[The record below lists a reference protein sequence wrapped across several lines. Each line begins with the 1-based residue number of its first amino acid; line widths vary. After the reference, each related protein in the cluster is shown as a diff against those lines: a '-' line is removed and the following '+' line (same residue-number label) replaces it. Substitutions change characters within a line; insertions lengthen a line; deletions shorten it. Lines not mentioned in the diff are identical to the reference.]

1 MKIIDLFAGCGGLS
15 KGFEMAGFEVSG
27 FVEYWQPAIG
37 THLKNFPD
45 CSFIGK
51 DITTIFDKEILEF
64 ISLNGK
70 IDGIVGGPPCQGF
83 STIGKRDNKDPRNS
97 LFKEFLR
104 FVKIIEPDFFL
115 MENVKGLLSSKLRNG
130 KKVIDVILSEFSKL
144 GYQTNF
150 QLLNSAEYGVPQI
163 RERVFIFGSKSG
175 VINKPKITNTKQSYV
190 SIFDALSN
198 LPAIDVSD
206 SGNNLQEIKLPINSP
221 YQEYLHASNNTTLY
235 NHIIKPPNTKD
246 VERSKY
252 VPEGRYIRSTRGGL
266 KNDIFPKKSLHLSRG
281 EMTQQ
286 KYCKLD
292 RNLPS
297 WTVLTDWYSMRQ
309 KTHYNQNRPFSARE
323 VARLQSFPDDF
334 CLTGKN
340 ITDYYRMIGNAV
352 PPLLAFAL
360 AKEINNLYSNKE
372 YRLSVGVQQK
382 LL

>member
-15 KGFEMAGFEVSG
+15 QGFKMAEFDVVG
-27 FVEYWQPAIG
+27 FVEFWEPAID
-37 THLKNFPD
+37 THLANFPN
-45 CSFIGK
+45 CSLLGK
-51 DITTIFDKEILEF
+51 DITKISNDEIMDF

-70 IDGIVGGPPCQGF
+70 ISGIVGGPPCQGF
-83 STIGKRDNKDPRNS
+83 STMGKRDNKDPRNS

-104 FVKIIEPDFFL
+104 FVKVIEPDFFL
-115 MENVKGLLSSKLRNG
+115 MENVKGLLSSKMSNG
-130 KKVIDVILSEFSKL
+130 KKVIDVIISEFSKL

-175 VINKPKITNTKQSYV
+175 TINKPKITNTKQSYV

-198 LPAIDVSD
+198 LPSLDALNT
-206 SGNNLQEIKLPINSP
+206 GENLQEIKLNINST
-221 YQEYLHASNNTTLY
+221 YQEYLHNSNKTKLY
-235 NHIIKPPNTKD
+235 NHVIKTPNSKD

-252 VPEGRYIRSTRGGL
+252 VSEGRYVRSTKSGL
-266 KNDIFPKKSLHLSRG
+266 KNDIFPNKSLHLSSG

-286 KYCKLD
+286 KFCRLD

-323 VARLQSFPDDF
+323 VARLQSFTDDF
-334 CLTGKN
+334 VLIGKN

-360 AKEINNLYSNKE
+360 AKEINSFLFNKE
-372 YRLSVGVQQK
+372 YCFSSSLQQK

>member
-1 MKIIDLFAGCGGLS
+1 MKVVDLFAGCGGLS

-27 FVEYWQPAIG
+27 FVEYWQPAID

-51 DITTIFDKEILEF
+51 DITTISNKEILEF
-64 ISLNGK
+64 VSLNGK

-115 MENVKGLLSSKLRNG
+115 MENVKGLLSSKLADG
-130 KKVIDVILSEFSKL
+130 KKVIDIIISEFTNL

-150 QLLNSAEYGVPQI
+150 FLLNSAEYGVPQI

-175 VINKPKITNTKQSYV
+175 VINKPQITNTKQSYV

-198 LPAIDVSD
+198 LPSLD
-206 SGNNLQEIKLPINSP
+206 STNTGNISLDIKLPINSKF
-221 YQEYLHASNNTTLY
+221 QEYLHKNNNVTLH
-235 NHIIKPPNTKD
+235 NHTIKPPNNRD
-246 VERSKY
+246 VERSKF
-252 VPEGRYIRSTRGGL
+252 VSEGRYIRSTKGGL
-266 KNDIFPKKSLHLSRG
+266 KNDIFPDETLYLSSG
-281 EMTQQ
+281 EMSQQ
-286 KYCKLD
+286 KYCRLD

-297 WTVLTDWYSMRQ
+297 WTVLTDWHTMRQ

-334 CLTGKN
+334 VLTGKN

-360 AKEINNLYSNKE
+360 AKEINNLYFNKE
-372 YRLSVGVQQK
+372 YRLSGVQQK